1 MSIVRFALKNVII
14 MRFDH
19 FSERRGQIRHCQ
31 QQRMTKALYSRSL
44 KEKIGLD
51 YFFIKKRA
59 L

>member
-1 MSIVRFALKNVII
+1 